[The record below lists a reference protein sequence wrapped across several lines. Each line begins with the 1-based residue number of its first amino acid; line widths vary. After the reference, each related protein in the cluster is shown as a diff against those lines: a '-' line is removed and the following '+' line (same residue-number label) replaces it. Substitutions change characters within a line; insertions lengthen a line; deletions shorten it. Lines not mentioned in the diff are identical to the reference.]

1 MTNKEILQADM
12 LDILFE
18 HRNKTYGAYA
28 LRKDYNNRLGI
39 ALAIALSVVLLS
51 VLFSF
56 IKKNDQQVSATNEP
70 FDIIVLKTY
79 EPPADIQQQKEKPK
93 EKIKQVKNLDKI
105 LIVPNNILPD
115 VPEQKDLI
123 DAIVGKENIEGKPLE
138 NPDKSLQTGT
148 DNKNEKRNVGKD
160 LNMTITPKEI
170 PPSYPGGI
178 SEWLNFLRRNLQ
190 TPGELNEGQKITVR
204 VRFWIDTDG
213 SVSRFEIVQSGGGS
227 FDKEVLRVM
236 KKMPRWEP
244 AVQNNL
250 KVAVA
255 YIQSVIFVGVEE

>member
-1 MTNKEILQADM
+1 MTTKDILQADM

-39 ALAIALSVVLLS
+39 SLAIALSVAILS
-51 VLFSF
+51 VLASF
-56 IKKNDQQVSATNEP
+56 IKKSNQQVSAIHGSS
-70 FDIIVLKTY
+70 DIIVLKTY
-79 EPPADIQQQKEKPK
+79 KPPPDIQQQKVIPK

-105 LIVPNNILPD
+105 LIAPNNVLAD
-115 VPEQKDLI
+115 VPPQNEMI
-123 DAIVGKENIEGKPLE
+123 DANVGKENIQGKPLD
-138 NPDKSLQTGT
+138 NPDKILQPGP
-148 DNKNEKRNVGKD
+148 DNEKEKKASDKEQN
-160 LNMTITPKEI
+160 TIMIPKEI
-170 PPSYPGGI
+170 PPSFPGGI

-190 TPGELNEGQKITVR
+190 TPDGLSEGQKIAVR

-213 SVSRFEIVQSGGGS
+213 SVSRFEIIQSGGS
-227 FDKEVLRVM
+227 LFDKEVLRVI

-255 YIQSVIFVGVEE
+255 YIQPVIFVGVEE